1 MTLVPRASV
10 DVKICPVVRG
20 HGQLLTSWYKPLQ
33 LQLYR
38 DSWVSNVQKDQEQE
52 QANKMA

>member
-1 MTLVPRASV
+1 MTLVPRAPV

-20 HGQLLTSWYKPLQ
+20 NGQLPTSWYKPLQ
-33 LQLYR
+33 LQLHR
-38 DSWVSNVQKDQEQE
+38 DSWVSKVQKDQEQE